1 MEILELYQMPEGMIV
16 PYTYSFPLM
25 RQSGLPREFQ
35 GEQARRRVTNTI
47 YPLDFEYSFPLF
59 M

>member
-1 MEILELYQMPEGMIV
+1 MEILELYPMPDGMIV
-16 PYTYSFPLM
+16 PYTFAFPLM
-25 RQSGLPREFQ
+25 RSSGLPREFR
-35 GEQARRRVTNTI
+35 GEEARRRVTDSI